1 MEHRYL
7 SFNNLDP
14 FGRSPAVRMVL
25 LMLEAFAAGS
35 LDVRAD
41 VGDETPISTSHR
53 RMSSAVHYK
62 GGHSAMVK
70 QAL

>member
-1 MEHRYL
+1 
-7 SFNNLDP
+7 
-14 FGRSPAVRMVL
+14 MVL
-25 LMLEAFAAGS
+25 LVLEAFATDS

-62 GGHSAMVK
+62 GGHSAWVK